1 MAKSTFLSATALRS
15 AALFGL
21 AITSFSP
28 ALAQDAPAETAQN
41 AAEAETPTTARAADE
56 DEPIVVTGSRL
67 RRSPFNTP
75 DPVTI
80 IDPEVA
86 RASGQF
92 STAEMLQSSPIASG
106 SAQVTSAISSAFVT
120 NGGPGA
126 ETISLRGLG
135 AERTLVLLNGRRA
148 GPAGTRGAISAFD
161 LNVLPQ
167 SIVSQVEI
175 LKTGASSVYG
185 SDAIAGV
192 VNLITKKDSNGLELT
207 GFASVPG
214 ESSGEQYR
222 LSAQWGKDFGNGHV
236 LLAFDYFKRENFQRG
251 DRDYLTCPEE
261 YITRRDGTRADI
273 IDPRTGKPR
282 CNDTAWGHVWVYTSG
297 FAQAGRWQYNYGNDN
312 LGAYIPL
319 RNPNNP
325 RANLVSPAGFYQVA
339 EFAGSAA
346 LRPPAAV
353 SAAWAGVDNLYHPF
367 FDRASVIPETER
379 YTGYLDAAYE
389 ISDAIEVGT
398 ELLFN
403 RRKTKST
410 DYRQFWNTMPTSSFA
425 PGVGD
430 PFSVGWGGPYFLSP
444 TAITDHFNQSQQVDY
459 YRALGWAEG
468 KIGSNWNW
476 NAYVQYS
483 RSEGKYSSDVILQDA
498 VDTASMRTSSCVG
511 TRTPISNRPC
521 IDVNWVSPDFLA
533 GNLTAAERAFLF
545 DTDVGNTLYTQLSGE
560 LSVTGRLLTLPWSG
574 DVQVAVG
581 ATARRDMID
590 DTPGPITR
598 AENPAYDPTD
608 PTAAPRYINNS
619 WGLTGAQRTAGHVVT
634 KEAFAEIEIPLLKDI
649 PLIESLTLSGS
660 GRVTNVLSTREEDGV
675 QAEEN
680 GNWTYS
686 IGLNWQ
692 LTDFLRFRGRYGTS
706 FRAPALFEQ
715 FLANQTSFAQQR
727 NIDPCIGYGL
737 PNATQNDR
745 VKANCAAAGVPGDH
759 GGTGSTATVF
769 QGGGLGLLEPET
781 STAKSISAVFTPK
794 FGFLPN
800 TRLSVAVDYFDIE
813 IKGEIA
819 TLSAANIVGGCY
831 NSEFFP
837 NDPLCAL
844 FTRVPAGAS
853 GANNVDRVTATFVNI
868 NRQRN
873 RGIDV
878 TANLTQDLGS
888 LGRLSIVGQMTWQIE
903 DRVGLFNNTEVD
915 NTGESGEPRWVGDF
929 NVMWTPNDRWSV
941 FYGLDVIGGTS
952 DEADFKAIN
961 PGGDLCRTAAPYG
974 EYCVDVKVPA
984 VFYHSASI
992 TAKLDKFELTL
1003 GVSNLFNT
1011 KPPRVSIGGVNNGV
1025 VTTLGQ
1031 SVFASQYDYVGR
1043 RFFLGAKARF

>member
-15 AALFGL
+15 AAIFGL
-21 AITSFSP
+21 AVSSFSP
-28 ALAQDAPAETAQN
+28 AFAQDAPADDTQ
-41 AAEAETPTTARAADE
+41 AEAPTTAQAGNE
-56 DEPIVVTGSRL
+56 DETVVVTGSRL

-75 DPVTI
+75 DPITI
-80 IDPEVA
+80 IDPEIA
-86 RASGQF
+86 QASGQF

-167 SIVSQVEI
+167 SIVSSVEI

-214 ESSGEQYR
+214 DSGGEQYR
-222 LSAQWGKDFGNGHV
+222 LSAQWGKDFGNGHI
-236 LLAFDYFKRENFQRG
+236 LAAFDYFRRENFVRA
-251 DRDYLTCPEE
+251 DRDYLDCPEE
-261 YITRRDGTRADI
+261 YIFRPNGDRADI
-273 IDPRTGKPR
+273 IDPRRGGPR
-282 CNDTAWGHVWVYTSG
+282 CNDTAWGHVWVYTSS
-297 FAQAGRWQYNYGNDN
+297 FARAGRWQYNYDGDN

-325 RANLVSPAGFYQVA
+325 RPNFLAPGGFYQVA
-339 EFAGSAA
+339 EFATAAA
-346 LRPPAAV
+346 LRPPADVA
-353 SAAWAGVDNLYHPF
+353 AAWASVDNLYHPF
-367 FDRASVIPETER
+367 YGRSSVIPETELL
-379 YTGYLDAAYE
+379 TGYIDAAYE
-389 ISDAIEVGT
+389 VTDNIQVGT

-410 DYRQFWNTMPTSSFA
+410 DFRQFWNTVPTSSFA

-430 PFSVGWGGPYFLSP
+430 PFSPGWGGPFFLSP
-444 TAITDHFNQSQQVDY
+444 TAITDHFDQSQQVDY
-459 YRALGWAEG
+459 FRGLGWAEG

-483 RSEGKYSSDVILQDA
+483 RSEGEYTTDVILQDA
-498 VDTASMRTSSCVG
+498 VDMSYLRTSSCVG
-511 TRTPISNRPC
+511 QTTPISNRPC
-521 IDVNWVSPDFLA
+521 VDVNWLSPNFLA
-533 GNLTAAERAFLF
+533 GDLTDEERAFLF
-545 DTDVGNTLYTQLSGE
+545 DSDTGKTVYTQLSAE

-574 DVQVAVG
+574 DVQFAAGV
-581 ATARRDMID
+581 TARRDEID
-590 DTPGPITR
+590 DTPGPITM
-598 AENPAYDPTD
+598 ANNPAYDPSLDPTD
-608 PTAAPRYINNS
+608 PAYEPEFISNS
-619 WGLTGAQRTAGHVVT
+619 WGLTGAQRTAGRVVT

-649 PLIESLTLSGS
+649 PVIQSLTLSGS
-660 GRVTNVLSTREEDGV
+660 GRVTNVKATRADGAEAED
-675 QAEEN
+675 N

-692 LTDFLRFRGRYGTS
+692 VTDFLRFRGRYGTS

-737 PNATQNDR
+737 PDATQNER

-759 GGTGSTATVF
+759 GGSGPTATVV
-769 QGGGLGLLEPET
+769 QGGGLGVLEPET
-781 STAKSISAVFTPK
+781 STAKSISAVITPK

-800 TRLSVAVDYFDIE
+800 TRLSIAVDYFDID

-831 NSEFFP
+831 NSEFYP
-837 NDPLCAL
+837 TDPLCSL

-853 GANNVDRVTATFVNI
+853 GEHNIDRVTATFVNI

-873 RGIDV
+873 RGVDV

-888 LGRLSIVGQMTWQIE
+888 LGRLSVVGQMTWQIV
-903 DRVGLFNNTEVD
+903 DRVALFSGTEVD
-915 NTGESGEPRWVGDF
+915 NTGEAGEPRWVGDF
-929 NVMWTPNDRWSV
+929 NFVWTPNDKWSI
-941 FYGLDVIGGTS
+941 FYGLDVIGATS
-952 DEADFKAIN
+952 DESEYIDIV
-961 PGGDLCRTAAPYG
+961 GDLCQTTSTYG
-974 EYCVDVKVPA
+974 EYCVDVDTPA
-984 VFYHSASI
+984 IFYHSASV
-992 TAKLDKFELTL
+992 TAKLKSFDLTL

-1011 KPPRVSIGGVNNGV
+1011 KPPRVTVGTVNQGVI
-1025 VTTLGQ
+1025 TTLGQ
-1031 SVFASQYDYVGR
+1031 SVFASQYDYIGR
-1043 RFFLGAKARF
+1043 RFFIGAKARF